1 MLCRT
6 VSILVLSALAIPLL
20 AQDRSKDDASVVTGK
35 LFSYD
40 KDRKTVTI
48 APFRGDGKTAT
59 YQMDKGTEI
68 VIDGKRG
75 ALTSIP
81 DNHPVR
87 VTLNSDRTIVQ
98 RLMAEGP
105 TEKRKVIGVIPERFT
120 LQLDR
125 GTDTEEVP
133 VAKDALIVVNGK
145 DAKFEDVQPGD
156 AATIRFAIDRK
167 TILGIQVGL
176 PKPEPGKLPVKD

>member
-1 MLCRT
+1 MLRRT
-6 VSILVLSALAIPLL
+6 VAFLTLAVLAIPLL
-20 AQDRSKDDASVVTGK
+20 AQDRSKDDGSVVTGK
-35 LFSYD
+35 MFSYD

-48 APFRGDGKTAT
+48 APLKGDGKSAT

-75 ALTSIP
+75 ALTAIP

-87 VTLNSDRTIVQ
+87 VTLGPDRTVVL
-98 RLMAEGP
+98 RLAAEGP
-105 TEKRKVIGVIPERFT
+105 TEKRKLIGVIPERFT

-133 VAKDALIVVNGK
+133 VARDAAIVVNGR
-145 DAKFEDVQPGD
+145 DAKFEDLQAGD
-156 AATIRFAIDRK
+156 TATIRFAIDRK
-167 TILGIQVGL
+167 TVLGIQVGVA
-176 PKPEPGKLPVKD
+176 KPEPGKIPVKD